1 MENAP
6 KPLRIG
12 IAGLGNVAQGVL
24 ELLRENGAVMAAR
37 AGRPIEVAVIA
48 SRTRRDVDLLG
59 AEFTTDVLSL
69 TRRNDV
75 DVVVELMGGDGLAL
89 ELVSSSLAAGRAT
102 VTANK
107 AILAGHG
114 NRLFDLAEQCGA
126 PLGIEAS
133 VAGGIPII
141 SALTRA
147 TVSSDL
153 HCVTGIIN
161 GTCNYILSAMSD
173 QGESFES
180 ALSMAQALGYAEAD
194 PHFDVGGI
202 DAAHKLTILTAL
214 AFGVPFDKEAV
225 FTEGITDVTVD
236 DITYARELGYRIK
249 LLGIARRSVTG
260 IEARVH
266 PTLVPQDVLLASV
279 AGVMNAVEVR
289 GNAVD
294 SLLFCGPGAG
304 GRATASA
311 VLADLIAIARGES
324 PSRFSKATTPI
335 SRVPMDDVS
344 TAAYL
349 RIPVVDQPGVFA
361 RIATILSEHGISIE
375 GAIQRERAIADRKVP
390 IVVVTQP
397 VPEETMNRAV
407 AALQALSAVVGD
419 IRRIRVEHFDT

>member
-1 MENAP
+1 MEIAP

-12 IAGLGNVAQGVL
+12 IAGLGNVAQGAL
-24 ELLRENGAVMAAR
+24 ELLRENGAVIAAR
-37 AGRPIEVAVIA
+37 AGRPIEVTVIA
-48 SRTRRDVDLLG
+48 SRSRRDVDLLG

-69 TRRNDV
+69 TRRSDV
-75 DVVVELMGGDGLAL
+75 DVVVELMGGEGLAL
-89 ELVSSSLAAGRAT
+89 ELVSQSLAAGYAT

-114 NRLFDLAEQCGA
+114 NRLFDLAQRSRV

-147 TVSSDL
+147 TVSSDV
-153 HCVTGIIN
+153 HCVAGIIN
-161 GTCNYILSAMSD
+161 GTCNYILTAMSD
-173 QGESFES
+173 HGESFES
-180 ALSMAQALGYAEAD
+180 ALAKAQALGYAEAD

-202 DAAHKLTILTAL
+202 DAAHKLTILASL

-249 LLGIARRSVTG
+249 LLGIARRSASG

-266 PTLVPQDVLLASV
+266 PTLVPQDVMLASV

-289 GNAVD
+289 GNAVS

-311 VLADLIAIARGES
+311 VLADLIAITRGES
-324 PSRFSKATTPI
+324 PSRFSKATTPLA
-335 SRVPMDDVS
+335 RVPMDQVS

-375 GAIQRERAIADRKVP
+375 GAIQRERAITDRKVP
-390 IVVVTQP
+390 IVVVTAP
-397 VPEETMNRAV
+397 VPEDTMNRAV

-419 IRRIRVEHFDT
+419 IRRIRVEHFDA

>member
-1 MENAP
+1 MEIAS

-24 ELLRENGAVMAAR
+24 ELLRENGEVMAAR

-48 SRTRRDVDLLG
+48 SRSRRDVDMLG

-69 TRRNDV
+69 SRRNDV
-75 DVVVELMGGDGLAL
+75 DVVVELMGGEGLAL

-114 NRLFDLAEQCGA
+114 NRLFGLAEQSRA

-153 HCVTGIIN
+153 YCVTGIIN

-173 QGESFES
+173 HGESFES
-180 ALSMAQALGYAEAD
+180 ALAKAQALGYAEAD

-202 DAAHKLTILTAL
+202 DAAHKLTILASL
-214 AFGVPFDKEAV
+214 AFGVPFDKLAV

-324 PSRFSKATTPI
+324 PSRFSRASTPI
-335 SRVPMDDVS
+335 ARVPMDDVS

-397 VPEETMNRAV
+397 VPEDTMNRAV
-407 AALQALSAVVGD
+407 AALQALPAVVGD

>member
-1 MENAP
+1 MDIEP
-6 KPLRIG
+6 IPLRIA

-24 ELLRENGAVMAAR
+24 ELLRENGSVMATR
-37 AGRPIEVAVIA
+37 AGRAIEVAVIA
-48 SRTRRDVDLLG
+48 SRSRRDVDLLG

-69 TRRNDV
+69 TRRQDV
-75 DVVVELMGGDGLAL
+75 DLIVELMGGEGLAL
-89 ELVSSSLAAGRAT
+89 ELVAQSLAAGRAT

-107 AILAGHG
+107 AILATHG
-114 NRLFDLAEQCGA
+114 NRLFDLATQSRA
-126 PLGIEAS
+126 PFGIEAS

-141 SALTRA
+141 AALTRA
-147 TVSSDL
+147 TAASEL
-153 HCVTGIIN
+153 NCVAGIIN

-180 ALSMAQALGYAEAD
+180 ALVKAQALGYAEAD
-194 PHFDVGGI
+194 PRFDVGGI
-202 DAAHKLTILTAL
+202 DAAHKLTILASL
-214 AFGVPFDKEAV
+214 AFGVPFDKAAV

-249 LLGIARRSVTG
+249 LLGIARRTAAG

-266 PTLVPQDVLLASV
+266 PTLVPQDVMLASV

-289 GNAVD
+289 GNAVS

-304 GRATASA
+304 GKATASA
-311 VLADLIAIARGES
+311 VLADIIAIARGES
-324 PSRFSKATTPI
+324 PSRFSAGTKSCA
-335 SRVPMDDVS
+335 RVPMDLVS

-349 RIPVVDQPGVFA
+349 RIPVIDQPGVFA

-397 VPEETMNRAV
+397 VPEETMNRAL
-407 AALQALSAVVGD
+407 AGLQALTAVVGE
-419 IRRIRVEHFDT
+419 IRRIRVEHFDA

>member
-1 MENAP
+1 MDIAP
-6 KPLRIG
+6 QPLRIA
-12 IAGLGNVAQGVL
+12 IAGLGHVAQGVL
-24 ELLRENGAVMAAR
+24 ELLRENGAVISSR
-37 AGRPIEVAVIA
+37 AGRAIEVAVIA
-48 SRTRRDVDLLG
+48 SRHRRDVDLLG

-69 TRRNDV
+69 TRRQDV
-75 DVVVELMGGDGLAL
+75 DVVVELMGGEGLAL
-89 ELVSSSLAAGRAT
+89 DLVAESLLAGRAT

-107 AILAGHG
+107 AILATQG
-114 NRLFDLAEQCGA
+114 NRLFDLAAQSRV
-126 PLGIEAS
+126 PFGIEAS

-141 SALTRA
+141 AALTRA
-147 TVSSDL
+147 TSASEL
-153 HCVTGIIN
+153 HCVAGIIN
-161 GTCNYILSAMSD
+161 GTCNYILTAMSE

-180 ALSMAQALGYAEAD
+180 ALAKAQALGYAEAD
-194 PHFDVGGI
+194 PDFDVGGI
-202 DAAHKLTILTAL
+202 DAAHKLTILASL
-214 AFGVPFDKEAV
+214 AFGVPFDKAAV
-225 FTEGITDVTVD
+225 FTEGITDITVD

-249 LLGIARRSVTG
+249 LLGIARRSAAG

-266 PTLVPQDVLLASV
+266 PTLVPQDVMLASV

-289 GNAVD
+289 GNAVS

-311 VLADLIAIARGES
+311 VLADIIAIARGES
-324 PSRFSKATTPI
+324 PSRFAAGPVAFE
-335 SRVPMDDVS
+335 RVPMERVS

-397 VPEETMNRAV
+397 VPEESMNRAL
-407 AALQALSAVVGD
+407 AALQALPAVVGD